1 MTETSNLH
9 EKSKKDSNDSYSLFK
24 NKKDWRYSPILTE
37 KWVLLQRNP
46 IFWSKQ
52 EFLSERKL
60 IALTIRYNCFEYW
73 LISVNPSNSIREIP
87 REEFKKMNTNIKLT
101 RAARWWNLLCGQ
113 PLQVSMAMVVYWHNL
128 FDEKIIVM
136 VFKGCPLRVS
146 IYFYQ
151 KTKRHWFLLWLKK
164 KLQYGT
170 LRKRKDG
177 MSEYCIVG
185 TQPVKT
191 ILNLIYDKL
200 RIKHKLCKLILS
212 IIEDLKKVQTSK
224 DFLKVATQGLPAW

>member
-1 MTETSNLH
+1 
-9 EKSKKDSNDSYSLFK
+9 
-24 NKKDWRYSPILTE
+24 
-37 KWVLLQRNP
+37 
-46 IFWSKQ
+46 
-52 EFLSERKL
+52 
-60 IALTIRYNCFEYW
+60 
-73 LISVNPSNSIREIP
+73 
-87 REEFKKMNTNIKLT
+87 
-101 RAARWWNLLCGQ
+101 
-113 PLQVSMAMVVYWHNL
+113 MAMVVYWHNL

-224 DFLKVATQGLPAW
+224 DFLKVATQGLPA